1 VGICCVTQGTQ
12 IQYSVT
18 TQRGGMGWEVGGRLQ
33 REGTYMYIQPIRFDV
48 WRKSLNSL
56 IL

>member
-1 VGICCVTQGTQ
+1 MGICCVTQGTQ
-12 IQYSVT
+12 IQCSVT

-33 REGTYMYIQPIRFDV
+33 REGTYMYIQPIHLDV